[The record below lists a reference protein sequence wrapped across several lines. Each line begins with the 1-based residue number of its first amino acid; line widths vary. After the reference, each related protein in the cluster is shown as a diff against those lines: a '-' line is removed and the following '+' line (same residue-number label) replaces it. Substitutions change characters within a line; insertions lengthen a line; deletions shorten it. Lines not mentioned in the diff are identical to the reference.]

1 MSVPQA
7 SNILVEEYSP
17 RSQFW
22 HIYCR
27 QARFHAASLG
37 QQTVLPIL
45 TYLPILKYL
54 LLPPHAWSARIH
66 AWTAHYSKR
75 GSETHCLGR
84 GENPPI
90 PRFPISVF
98 YTFTLYTTHSHHT
111 HSISNL
117 CYNSF
122 IFINKASNSGHTNTC
137 IKLLPSPMF
146 CTHAPPWSQF
156 LTSCDSRAV
165 QGLESGLR
173 VESISKILI
182 RVQKRCVCWSRVRL
196 RCREE
201 MSIPE
206 VVAVCGCHGGA
217 WKLRFL

>member
-1 MSVPQA
+1 MVRFAIWYRKLIRFINKCLSLVLFRSNSFTFILIWSGVVYLWMNLPNYPNIFLGVHKVRWLLVSVPQA

-84 GENPPI
+84 GENPP
-90 PRFPISVF
+90 
-98 YTFTLYTTHSHHT
+98 
-111 HSISNL
+111 
-117 CYNSF
+117 
-122 IFINKASNSGHTNTC
+122 
-137 IKLLPSPMF
+137 
-146 CTHAPPWSQF
+146 
-156 LTSCDSRAV
+156 
-165 QGLESGLR
+165 
-173 VESISKILI
+173 
-182 RVQKRCVCWSRVRL
+182 
-196 RCREE
+196 
-201 MSIPE
+201 
-206 VVAVCGCHGGA
+206 
-217 WKLRFL
+217 